1 MIKAIF
7 WDFDGVIADSFNV
20 KTDAFHE
27 MYLPYGE
34 EIAEKVRQ
42 HHLANGGVSR
52 FEKFKLYQ
60 AEYLGEPTPI
70 PQETIDRLSQQ
81 FSDLVMNK
89 VVNAPYITG
98 VVDTLKKYSKLVDNY
113 IISGTPTDEMREII
127 KRRGLTEYFKGVY
140 GSPDTKAVWTQRVM
154 DENGYKP
161 EEGIF
166 IGDAL
171 SDFKAAKATGTY
183 FILRRHEDN
192 GVLFADYNSYAID
205 DFTQFDEV
213 FNQINSEK

>member
-1 MIKAIF
+1 MIKAFF

-60 AEYLGEPTPI
+60 TEYLGEQSPV

-81 FSDLVMNK
+81 FSDLVMTK

-98 VVDTLKKYSKLVDNY
+98 VVDTLKKYSELIDNY
-113 IISGTPTDEMREII
+113 IISGTPMSEMREII
-127 KRRGLTEYFKGVY
+127 DRRGLTNYFKGVY
-140 GSPDTKAVWTQRVM
+140 GSPDTKSVWTERLM
-154 DENGYKP
+154 KEYGYKSD
-161 EEGIF
+161 EVIF

-171 SDFKAAKATGTY
+171 SDYKAAKANNTY

-192 GVLFADYNSYAID
+192 EVLFADYNSYAID
-205 DFTQFDEV
+205 DFTQFDVV
-213 FNQINSEK
+213 FNQINQKQ

>member
-52 FEKFKLYQ
+52 YEKFKIYQ
-60 AEYLGEPTPI
+60 AEFLGEPTPI
-70 PQETIDRLSQQ
+70 PQKTIDQLSQQ
-81 FSDLVMNK
+81 FSDLVLNK
-89 VVNAPYITG
+89 VVNAPYIPG
-98 VVDTLKKYSKLVDNY
+98 VVDVLRKYSKIVDNY
-113 IISGTPTDEMREII
+113 IISGTPTEEMREII
-127 KRRGLTEYFKGVY
+127 SRRGLSDYFTGVY
-140 GSPDTKAVWTQRVM
+140 GSPDTKSVWTQRLM
-154 DENGYKP
+154 DEHVYKP
-161 EEGIF
+161 NEGIF

-171 SDFKAAKATGTY
+171 SDYKAAKATGTF

-192 GVLFADYNSYAID
+192 RRLFTDYHSYAID
-205 DFTQFDEV
+205 DFFTFDEV
-213 FNQINSEK
+213 FNQINQE

>member
-1 MIKAIF
+1 MIKVIF

-34 EIAEKVRQ
+34 DIAEKVRQ

-113 IISGTPTDEMREII
+113 IISGTPTEEMREII
-127 KRRGLTEYFKGVY
+127 NRRGLTDYFKGIY
-140 GSPDTKAVWTQRVM
+140 GSPDTKAVWTKRLM
-154 DENGYKP
+154 DEHGYQP
-161 EEGIF
+161 NEGIW

-171 SDFKAAKATGTY
+171 SDFKASKATDTF

-192 GVLFADYNSYAID
+192 GELFADYHSYAID

-213 FNQINSEK
+213 FNQINQKS